1 MVNIIVKTNKNTCMH
16 ACAHAHAQILMV
28 MVNILMIWYTSC
40 ISTHVLVMQL
50 YELDTYHQYI
60 TCIYA
65 YIHISWHLNS
75 DPSYRNGVLSSLYTQ
90 KRISGYHFKSP
101 RTVNKAITAFN
112 PLILVVSEANVPF
125 EMTDKFM
132 VSQWYLIMISF
143 VYFIYL
149 KCWTA
154 YNMVTFPVQLI

>member
-1 MVNIIVKTNKNTCMH
+1 MRVHTHMH
-16 ACAHAHAQILMV
+16 RYWWWCVCTHTH
-28 MVNILMIWYTSC
+28 TSC

-90 KRISGYHFKSP
+90 KRIFGYHSKSP
-101 RTVNKAITAFN
+101 RTVNKAIAAFN

-125 EMTDKFM
+125 DMTDKFM